1 MASKFKV
8 LSLTDA
14 AADRIKAIIAMPT
27 GRSPACGSA

>member
-14 AADRIKAIIAMPT
+14 AADRIKAIIADADQPIA
-27 GRSPACGSA
+27 GG